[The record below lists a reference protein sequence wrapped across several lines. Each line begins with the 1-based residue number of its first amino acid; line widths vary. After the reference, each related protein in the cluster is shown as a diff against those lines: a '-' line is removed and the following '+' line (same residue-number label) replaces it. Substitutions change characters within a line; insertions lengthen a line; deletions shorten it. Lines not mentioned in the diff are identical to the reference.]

1 VIALLKNADFRRVW
15 LVGAIA
21 GALRWLELLA
31 IGVYVLQ
38 QTGSP
43 SMVAFIT
50 ALRLAPMFLC
60 GSLIGALGDRYDRSQ
75 VLLIGLVIVCAT
87 SILLG
92 ALAAADRIVLWQVAL
107 GTVVG
112 GVFMAGDMTLRRIMS
127 AEIAG
132 TARLGQ
138 AMALD
143 SVNTHATR
151 MLGPALGGLLLQT
164 LGLYGVYL
172 LGALLYLVG
181 IALILRTRHR
191 SRRSA
196 SESVAILATLREG
209 WRYVRARRVIVG
221 VLVVTMVANFW
232 GFAYLPM
239 VPAIGEQT
247 LGLSAFPIGVILS
260 VQGFGA
266 LLGALVVVRAS
277 EPRSYTRVF
286 FASTC
291 VFLLGVLGFGL
302 STWFALS
309 LLLNLICG
317 VSIGGFSVLQ
327 SSILILAARPEVR
340 SRVMGVLAVAI
351 GAGQLGGMLHV
362 GLLADWLGAAAA
374 VQLMAAEGLLALAVS
389 ALLWPEMRRAF
400 DPAPGAADADD

>member
-1 VIALLKNADFRRVW
+1 MKALLADADFRRVW

-31 IGVYVLQ
+31 IGVYVLAH
-38 QTGSP
+38 TGSP
-43 SMVAFIT
+43 STVALIT
-50 ALRLAPMFLC
+50 ALRLAPMLLC
-60 GSLIGALGDRYDRSQ
+60 GSLIGALGDRYERSR
-75 VLLIGLVIVCAT
+75 VLLIGLAIVAVT
-87 SILLG
+87 SIALS
-92 ALAAADRIVLWQVAL
+92 ALAITGQITLWQIAL
-107 GTVVG
+107 GTIISG
-112 GVFMAGDMTLRRIMS
+112 GFLAADMTLRRIMC

-132 TARLGQ
+132 TGRLGQ

-143 SVNTHATR
+143 SVNNHATR

-164 LGLYGVYL
+164 LGLFAVYL
-172 LGALLYLVG
+172 LGALLYLLAIV
-181 IALILRTRHR
+181 LILRTRYR
-191 SRRSA
+191 AKGSG
-196 SESVAILATLREG
+196 SESAILSTLRAG
-209 WRYVRARRVIVG
+209 WRYVRARRLIIG
-221 VLVVTMVANFW
+221 VLVVTLVANFW
-232 GFAYLPM
+232 GFAYITM
-239 VPAIGEQT
+239 VPVIGEQV

-266 LLGALVVVRAS
+266 LAGALLIGRAS
-277 EPRSYTRVF
+277 APRMYARIYLT
-286 FASTC
+286 STF

-302 STWFALS
+302 SASFPLS

-340 SRVMGVLAVAI
+340 SRVMGLLAVAI

-374 VQLMAAEGLLALAVS
+374 VQLMALEGLVALAV
-389 ALLWPEMRRAF
+389 AVLLWPEMRRAS
-400 DPAPGAADADD
+400 DLAPGAADADD

>member
-1 VIALLKNADFRRVW
+1 MIALLADADFRRVW

-31 IGVYVLQ
+31 IAVYVLQ
-38 QTGSP
+38 HTGSP

-50 ALRLAPMFLC
+50 ALRLAPMLLC
-60 GSLIGALGDRYDRSQ
+60 GPLIGAIGDRYERSR
-75 VLLIGLVIVCAT
+75 VLLISLMIVTAA
-87 SILLG
+87 SITLS
-92 ALAAADRIVLWQVAL
+92 ALAFMGAITLWQIAIGAIVSGA
-107 GTVVG
+107 
-112 GVFMAGDMTLRRIMS
+112 FFAGDMTLRRVMS

-143 SVNTHATR
+143 AVNTHATR

-181 IALILRTRHR
+181 IGLILRTRDR
-191 SRRSA
+191 SKASG
-196 SESVAILATLREG
+196 SESGPILNTLREG

-221 VLVVTMVANFW
+221 VLVVTLVANFW
-232 GFAYLPM
+232 GFAYITM
-239 VPAIGEQT
+239 VPVIGEQV
-247 LGLSAFPIGVILS
+247 LGLSAFPIGAILS

-266 LLGALVVVRAS
+266 LVGALVIARAS
-277 EPRSYTRVF
+277 EPRTYTRIF
-286 FASTC
+286 LASTT

-317 VSIGGFSVLQ
+317 ASIGGFSVLQ
-327 SSILILAARPEVR
+327 NSILILAARPEVR

-374 VQLMAAEGLLALAVS
+374 VQLMAAEGLLALALT
-389 ALLWPEMRRAF
+389 ALLWPELRRAS
-400 DPAPGAADADD
+400 DLAPGAAEADD

>member
-1 VIALLKNADFRRVW
+1 MIALLADADFRRVW

-43 SMVAFIT
+43 SMVALIT

-60 GSLIGALGDRYDRSQ
+60 GSLIGALGDRYERSR
-75 VLLIGLVIVCAT
+75 VLLIGLALVAAT
-87 SILLG
+87 SI
-92 ALAAADRIVLWQVAL
+92 ALAGLAFAGRIMLWQIAL
-107 GTVVG
+107 GTLVG
-112 GVFMAGDMTLRRIMS
+112 GAFMAGDMTLRRIMS

-132 TARLGQ
+132 VERLGQ
-138 AMALD
+138 AMAVD
-143 SVNTHATR
+143 SMNNHATR

-172 LGALLYLVG
+172 LGALLYLLG
-181 IALILRTRHR
+181 IVLILRTRYR
-191 SRRSA
+191 A
-196 SESVAILATLREG
+196 KAAGSEGAILSALRAG
-209 WRYVRARRVIVG
+209 WRYVRARRLIVG
-221 VLVVTMVANFW
+221 VLVVTFVANFW
-232 GFAYLPM
+232 GFAYITM
-239 VPAIGEQT
+239 VPVIGEQV

-266 LLGALVVVRAS
+266 LVGALVIGRMSAPGTYVRV
-277 EPRSYTRVF
+277 YL
-286 FASTC
+286 ASTA
-291 VFLLGVLGFGL
+291 VFLLGVLAFGF
-302 STWFALS
+302 STWFELS
-309 LLLNLICG
+309 LLLNLFCG

-327 SSILILAARPEVR
+327 SSILIRVARPELR
-340 SRVMGVLAVAI
+340 SRVMGLLAVAI

-374 VQLMAAEGLLALAVS
+374 VQLMAAEGLLALAVTV
-389 ALLWPEMRRAF
+389 LLWPEMRRAS
-400 DPAPGAADADD
+400 DLAPGGAEADD

>member
-1 VIALLKNADFRRVW
+1 
-15 LVGAIA
+15 
-21 GALRWLELLA
+21 
-31 IGVYVLQ
+31 
-38 QTGSP
+38 
-43 SMVAFIT
+43 MVAFIT
-50 ALRLAPMFLC
+50 ALRLAPMLHC
-60 GSLIGALGDRYDRSQ
+60 GPLIGAIGDRYERSH
-75 VLLIGLVIVCAT
+75 VLLISLMIVSAT
-87 SILLG
+87 SITLG
-92 ALAAADRIVLWQVAL
+92 ALAFTGAITLWQIAL
-107 GTVVG
+107 GAIVSG
-112 GVFMAGDMTLRRIMS
+112 AFFAGDMTLRRIMS

-143 SVNTHATR
+143 AVNTHGTR

-181 IALILRTRHR
+181 IGLILRSHDR
-191 SRRSA
+191 SRA
-196 SESVAILATLREG
+196 AGSESGAILSTLREG

-221 VLVVTMVANFW
+221 VLVVTLVANFW
-232 GFAYLPM
+232 GFAYIPM
-239 VPAIGEQT
+239 VPVIGEQV

-266 LLGALVVVRAS
+266 LVGALVIASAS
-277 EPRSYTRVF
+277 EPRTYTRIF
-286 FASTC
+286 LASTT

-374 VQLMAAEGLLALAVS
+374 VQLMAAEGLAALALT
-389 ALLWPEMRRAF
+389 ALLWPEMRRAS
-400 DPAPGAADADD
+400 DPAPGAAHADD

>member
-1 VIALLKNADFRRVW
+1 MITLLAEADFRRVW

-31 IGVYVLQ
+31 IAVYVLQ
-38 QTGSP
+38 HTGSP

-60 GSLIGALGDRYDRSQ
+60 GSLIGALGDRYERSQ
-75 VLLIGLVIVCAT
+75 VLLIGLAIACAT

-92 ALAAADRIVLWQVAL
+92 ALAFVDRIVLWQIAL
-107 GTVVG
+107 GTVVS

-132 TARLGQ
+132 TARIGQ

-143 SVNTHATR
+143 SVNNHATR
-151 MLGPALGGLLLQT
+151 MLGPALGGFLLQT

-181 IALILRTRHR
+181 IVLTLRTRYR
-191 SRRSA
+191 LKGSGSA
-196 SESVAILATLREG
+196 GGAILSTLADG
-209 WRYVRARRVIVG
+209 WRYVRARRLIVG
-221 VLVVTMVANFW
+221 VLVVTTVANFW
-232 GFAYLPM
+232 GFAYLTM
-239 VPAIGEQT
+239 VPVIGEQV
-247 LGLSAFPIGVILS
+247 LGLAAFPIGAILS

-266 LLGALVVVRAS
+266 LVGALVIVRVS
-277 EPRSYTRVF
+277 EPRTYTRIYL
-286 FASTC
+286 ASTC

-302 STWFALS
+302 STWFPLS

-317 VSIGGFSVLQ
+317 VSIGGFAVLQ

-389 ALLWPEMRRAF
+389 ALLWPEMRRAS
-400 DPAPGAADADD
+400 DLAPGAAEADD

>member
-1 VIALLKNADFRRVW
+1 MKALLADADFRRVW

-60 GSLIGALGDRYDRSQ
+60 GSLIGALGDRYERGH
-75 VLLIGLVIVCAT
+75 VLLIGLAIVALT
-87 SILLG
+87 SIALS
-92 ALAAADRIVLWQVAL
+92 ALAFTGQITLWQIAL
-107 GTVVG
+107 GTIVSG
-112 GVFMAGDMTLRRIMS
+112 GFLAADMTLRRIMS

-132 TARLGQ
+132 IGRLGQ

-143 SVNTHATR
+143 SVNNHATR

-164 LGLYGVYL
+164 LGLFGVYL
-172 LGALLYLVG
+172 LGALLYLLG
-181 IALILRTRHR
+181 IVLILRTRYR
-191 SRRSA
+191 A
-196 SESVAILATLREG
+196 KGPGGEGPILTTLRAG
-209 WRYVRARRVIVG
+209 WRYVRARRLIVG
-221 VLVVTMVANFW
+221 VLMVTLVANFW
-232 GFAYLPM
+232 GFAYITM
-239 VPAIGEQT
+239 VPVIGEQV

-266 LLGALVVVRAS
+266 LVGALVIARAS
-277 EPRSYTRVF
+277 VPRVYTRIYL
-286 FASTC
+286 ASTC
-291 VFLLGVLGFGL
+291 VFMLGVLAFGL
-302 STWFALS
+302 STWFPLS

-317 VSIGGFSVLQ
+317 ISVGGFSVLQ

-374 VQLMAAEGLLALAVS
+374 VQLMAAEGLLALAVT
-389 ALLWPEMRRAF
+389 ALLWPEMRRAT
-400 DPAPGAADADD
+400 DLAPGAADADD

>member
-1 VIALLKNADFRRVW
+1 VIGLLGNADFRRVW
-15 LVGAIA
+15 LVGTIA

-31 IGVYVLQ
+31 IAVYVLQ
-38 QTGSP
+38 RTGSP

-50 ALRLAPMFLC
+50 ALRLAPMLLC
-60 GSLIGALGDRYDRSQ
+60 GPLIGAIGDRYERSH
-75 VLLIGLVIVCAT
+75 VLLISLMIVSAA
-87 SILLG
+87 SITLG
-92 ALAAADRIVLWQVAL
+92 ALAFTGAITLWQIAL
-107 GTVVG
+107 GAIVSG
-112 GVFMAGDMTLRRIMS
+112 AFFAGDMTLRRIMS

-132 TARLGQ
+132 TARLGE

-143 SVNTHATR
+143 AVNTHATR

-181 IALILRTRHR
+181 IGLILRSRDR
-191 SRRSA
+191 SRASG
-196 SESVAILATLREG
+196 SESGAILSALREG

-221 VLVVTMVANFW
+221 VLVVTLVANFW
-232 GFAYLPM
+232 GFAYVPM
-239 VPAIGEQT
+239 VPVIGEQV

-266 LLGALVVVRAS
+266 LVGALVIARAS
-277 EPRSYTRVF
+277 EPRTHTRIF
-286 FASTC
+286 LASTT

-302 STWFALS
+302 STWFALF

-317 VSIGGFSVLQ
+317 ISIGGFSVLQ

-374 VQLMAAEGLLALAVS
+374 VQLMAAEGLLALALT
-389 ALLWPEMRRAF
+389 ALLWPEMRRAS
-400 DPAPGAADADD
+400 DLAPGAAEADD

>member
-1 VIALLKNADFRRVW
+1 MKALLADANFRRVW
-15 LVGAIA
+15 LVGVIA

-31 IGVYVLQ
+31 IGVYVLE

-60 GSLIGALGDRYDRSQ
+60 GSLIGALGDRYERSR
-75 VLLIGLVIVCAT
+75 VLLIGLAIVSAT
-87 SILLG
+87 SI
-92 ALAAADRIVLWQVAL
+92 ALAALAFTEQITLWQIAL
-107 GTVVG
+107 GTIVSG
-112 GVFMAGDMTLRRIMS
+112 AFLAGDMTLRRIMS

-132 TARLGQ
+132 IGRLGQ

-143 SVNTHATR
+143 SVNNHATR

-164 LGLYGVYL
+164 LGLFGVYL
-172 LGALLYLVG
+172 LGALLYLLG
-181 IALILRTRHR
+181 IVLILRTRYR
-191 SRRSA
+191 A
-196 SESVAILATLREG
+196 KGTGSESAILTTLRAG
-209 WRYVRARRVIVG
+209 WRYVRARRLIVG
-221 VLVVTMVANFW
+221 VLMVTFVANFW
-232 GFAYLPM
+232 GFAYITM
-239 VPAIGEQT
+239 VPVIGEQV

-266 LLGALVVVRAS
+266 LVGALVIGKAS
-277 EPRSYTRVF
+277 APRTYTRIYL
-286 FASTC
+286 ASTC

-302 STWFALS
+302 SAWFELS

-317 VSIGGFSVLQ
+317 VSVGGFSVLQ

-340 SRVMGVLAVAI
+340 SRVMGLLAVAI

-374 VQLMAAEGLLALAVS
+374 VQLMAAEGLIALAVTV
-389 ALLWPEMRRAF
+389 LLWPEMRRAS
-400 DPAPGAADADD
+400 DLAPGPADADD

>member
-1 VIALLKNADFRRVW
+1 MKALLADANFRRVW
-15 LVGAIA
+15 LVGVIA

-31 IGVYVLQ
+31 IGVYVLE

-60 GSLIGALGDRYDRSQ
+60 GSLIGALGDRYERSR
-75 VLLIGLVIVCAT
+75 VLLIGLAIVSAT
-87 SILLG
+87 SI
-92 ALAAADRIVLWQVAL
+92 ALAALAFTEQITLWQIAL
-107 GTVVG
+107 GTIVSG
-112 GVFMAGDMTLRRIMS
+112 AFLAGDMTLRRIMS

-132 TARLGQ
+132 IGRLGQ

-143 SVNTHATR
+143 SVNNHATR

-164 LGLYGVYL
+164 LGLFGVYL
-172 LGALLYLVG
+172 LGALLYLFG
-181 IALILRTRHR
+181 IVLILRARYRAKGTG
-191 SRRSA
+191 
-196 SESVAILATLREG
+196 SESAILTTLRAG
-209 WRYVRARRVIVG
+209 WRYVRARRLIVG
-221 VLVVTMVANFW
+221 VLVVTVVANFW
-232 GFAYLPM
+232 GFAYITM
-239 VPAIGEQT
+239 VPVIGEQV

-266 LLGALVVVRAS
+266 LVGALVTGRAS
-277 EPRSYTRVF
+277 APRSYTRIYL
-286 FASTC
+286 ASTC
-291 VFLLGVLGFGL
+291 VFLLGVLAFGL
-302 STWFALS
+302 STWFPLS
-309 LLLNLICG
+309 LLLNLMCG
-317 VSIGGFSVLQ
+317 VSVGGFSVLQ

-374 VQLMAAEGLLALAVS
+374 VQLMAAEGLIALAVTV
-389 ALLWPEMRRAF
+389 LLWPEMRRAS
-400 DPAPGAADADD
+400 DLAPGAADADD

>member
-1 VIALLKNADFRRVW
+1 MKALLADPDFRRVW

-43 SMVAFIT
+43 SMVALIT

-60 GSLIGALGDRYDRSQ
+60 GSLIGALGDRYERSH
-75 VLLIGLVIVCAT
+75 VLLIGLAIVAAT
-87 SILLG
+87 SI
-92 ALAAADRIVLWQVAL
+92 ALAALAFTGQITLWQIAL
-107 GTVVG
+107 GTIVG
-112 GVFMAGDMTLRRIMS
+112 GGFLAADMTLRRIMS

-132 TARLGQ
+132 IGRLGQ

-143 SVNTHATR
+143 SVNNHATR

-164 LGLYGVYL
+164 LGLWGVYL

-181 IALILRTRHR
+181 IVLILRTRYR
-191 SRRSA
+191 AKGSG
-196 SESVAILATLREG
+196 SEGGAILSALRAG
-209 WRYVRARRVIVG
+209 WRYVRARRLIVG
-221 VLVVTMVANFW
+221 VLMVTFVANFW
-232 GFAYLPM
+232 GFAYITM
-239 VPAIGEQT
+239 VPVIGEQV

-266 LLGALVVVRAS
+266 LVGALVIGRVSAPRA
-277 EPRSYTRVF
+277 YTRIYL
-286 FASTC
+286 ASTC
-291 VFLLGVLGFGL
+291 VFMLGVLAFGL
-302 STWFALS
+302 STWFPLS

-340 SRVMGVLAVAI
+340 SRVMGLLAVTI

-374 VQLMAAEGLLALAVS
+374 IQLMAAEGLVALALT
-389 ALLWPEMRRAF
+389 ALLWPEMRRPS
-400 DPAPGAADADD
+400 DLAPGSANADD

>member
-1 VIALLKNADFRRVW
+1 MKALLADADFRRVW

-60 GSLIGALGDRYDRSQ
+60 GSLIGALGDRYERGH
-75 VLLIGLVIVCAT
+75 VLLIGLAIVALT
-87 SILLG
+87 SIALS
-92 ALAAADRIVLWQVAL
+92 ALAFTGQITLWQIAL
-107 GTVVG
+107 GTIVSG
-112 GVFMAGDMTLRRIMS
+112 GFLAADMTLRRIMS

-132 TARLGQ
+132 IGRLGQ

-143 SVNTHATR
+143 SVNNHATR

-164 LGLYGVYL
+164 LGLFGVYL
-172 LGALLYLVG
+172 LGALLYLLG
-181 IALILRTRHR
+181 IVLILRTRYR
-191 SRRSA
+191 A
-196 SESVAILATLREG
+196 KGPGGEGPILTTLRAG
-209 WRYVRARRVIVG
+209 WRYVRARRLIVG
-221 VLVVTMVANFW
+221 VLMVTLVANFW
-232 GFAYLPM
+232 GFAYITM
-239 VPAIGEQT
+239 VPVIGEQV

-266 LLGALVVVRAS
+266 LVGALVIAKAS
-277 EPRSYTRVF
+277 VPRVYTRIYL
-286 FASTC
+286 ASTC
-291 VFLLGVLGFGL
+291 VFMLGVLAFGL
-302 STWFALS
+302 STWFPLS

-317 VSIGGFSVLQ
+317 ISVGGFSVLQ

-374 VQLMAAEGLLALAVS
+374 VQLMAAEGLLALAVT
-389 ALLWPEMRRAF
+389 ALLWPEMRRAT
-400 DPAPGAADADD
+400 DLAPAAADADD

>member
-1 VIALLKNADFRRVW
+1 VSVTSIALST
-15 LVGAIA
+15 
-21 GALRWLELLA
+21 LA
-31 IGVYVLQ
+31 F
-38 QTGSP
+38 TER
-43 SMVAFIT
+43 IT
-50 ALRLAPMFLC
+50 
-60 GSLIGALGDRYDRSQ
+60 
-75 VLLIGLVIVCAT
+75 
-87 SILLG
+87 
-92 ALAAADRIVLWQVAL
+92 LWQIAL
-107 GTVVG
+107 GTIVSG
-112 GVFMAGDMTLRRIMS
+112 GFLAADMTLRRIMS

-132 TARLGQ
+132 LDRLSQ

-143 SVNTHATR
+143 SVNNHATR

-181 IALILRTRHR
+181 IVMILRTRYR
-191 SRRSA
+191 SKGSG
-196 SESVAILATLREG
+196 SESGAILNALREG

-221 VLVVTMVANFW
+221 VLVVTLVANFW
-232 GFAYLPM
+232 GFAYITM
-239 VPAIGEQT
+239 VPVIGEQV

-260 VQGFGA
+260 VQG
-266 LLGALVVVRAS
+266 LGALVGALVIASAS
-277 EPRSYTRVF
+277 EPRTYTRIF
-286 FASTC
+286 LASTT

-374 VQLMAAEGLLALAVS
+374 VQLMAAEGLLALALT
-389 ALLWPEMRRAF
+389 ALLWPEMRRAS
-400 DPAPGAADADD
+400 DLAPDAAEADD